1 MAEALE
7 KTPDGEASSEIIAAI
22 IISLS
27 QQRIA
32 QGEILSFIGGLVL
45 VVCMYRKFAE
55 KNNDTRE
62 QKLV

>member
-45 VVCMYRKFAE
+45 VVCMYWKFAE